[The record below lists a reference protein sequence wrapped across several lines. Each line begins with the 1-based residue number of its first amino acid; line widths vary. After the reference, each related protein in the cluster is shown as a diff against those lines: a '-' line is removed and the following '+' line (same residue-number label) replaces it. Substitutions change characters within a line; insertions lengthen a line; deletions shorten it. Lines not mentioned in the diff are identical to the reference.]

1 MATTAH
7 VTISL
12 KPGVLDPEGKAIR
25 HALAVL
31 GFSGVED
38 ARVGK
43 VITLTLAEDDPAKAR
58 AAVEEM
64 AHKLL
69 ANPVIENWTIAIDGE
84 KGD

>member
-1 MATTAH
+1 MATKAH

-31 GFSGVED
+31 GFSGVEE

-43 VITLTLAEDDPAKAR
+43 VITLTLAENDPKKAR
-58 AAVEEM
+58 ESVEEM
-64 AHKLL
+64 ARKLL
-69 ANPVIENWTIAIDGE
+69 ANPVIENWAIAIEGE
-84 KGD
+84 EGD